1 MCLFRP
7 PSPPPLPKPE
17 PRDSAIEDT
26 ADKVVVADKRSTSPR
41 RKKQLAT
48 PTGRRRLGTRSLQ
61 IPLLGGM
68 GSSSGNLNYPT

>member
-1 MCLFRP
+1 M
-7 PSPPPLPKPE
+7 
-17 PRDSAIEDT
+17 
-26 ADKVVVADKRSTSPR
+26 DKRSTSPR